1 MRNTLLALFLLTTCA
16 GAQPTPKAGQLYQSV
31 PVDLNGDGKS
41 EKVGLVAYGHNPSG
55 GFFGRLKVW
64 DSSGKLLWQAP
75 AVQSSDAPF
84 AFGNWEYGS
93 STIQWAGPKEL
104 ISAQPVSD
112 VRPTT
117 FKRFRW
123 TGSAYVPVANQ
134 FLLKDSEESFRWTR
148 PFEWDGV
155 KPLTWVVE
163 LTQTLEGNLCAYKGG
178 GITQSGKAQLQSTPA
193 GMTITRW
200 LEKMGSDN

>member
-1 MRNTLLALFLLTTCA
+1 MRTLLLFVLLITCVS
-16 GAQPTPKAGQLYQSV
+16 AQPQPKAGQVYQSV
-31 PVDLNGDGKS
+31 QVDLNNDGKP

-75 AVQSSDAPF
+75 LAKSSDESF
-84 AFGNWEYGS
+84 AFGMWEYGS
-93 STIQWAGPKEL
+93 STIQWVGPQEL
-104 ISAQPVSD
+104 ISARPVSD

-123 TGSAYVPVANQ
+123 TGSAYQPLANQ
-134 FLLKDSEESFRWTR
+134 FLLKDSEESFRWTK
-148 PFEWDGV
+148 PFDYDGL
-155 KPLTWVVE
+155 KQLTWVVDF
-163 LTQTLEGNLCAYKGG
+163 TQTLEGNVCACKTGG
-178 GITQSGKAQLQSTPA
+178 MTQSGRAQLKATPS

-200 LEKMGSDN
+200 NEKMGSNN